1 MIRAKCTFMI
11 YTRWQSVC
19 FESFVVNS
27 KSAVKG
33 FYGIKIIRHKLYNI

>member
-1 MIRAKCTFMI
+1 MIRAKYTFMI

-27 KSAVKG
+27 ESAVQG
-33 FYGIKIIRHKLYNI
+33 FYGVKIIRHKLYNI